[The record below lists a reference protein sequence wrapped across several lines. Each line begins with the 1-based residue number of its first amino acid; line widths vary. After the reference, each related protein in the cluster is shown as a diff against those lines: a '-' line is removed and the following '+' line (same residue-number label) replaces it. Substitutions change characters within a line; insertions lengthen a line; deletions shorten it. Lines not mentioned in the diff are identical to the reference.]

1 MKSIDM
7 TIPRHTVIVLCGPTM
22 CGKTNFVH
30 DNFANGTF
38 LRSKLSTL
46 NSDNLRYDLLH
57 ANPHRHS
64 PEMLSVSKQAFELL
78 MTQLRARTGYPINH
92 DYVVVDTRGFDE
104 NFRKQVR
111 DVAVNNG
118 YNTMLITFEY
128 KDRSEYIPTDCTQ
141 AERVVVEGDVRRY
154 LRKVLPTVRDRDWDF
169 TLRIGS
175 RSQEVMLRPDSEG
188 YELSYARG
196 EAVAIIGDSHEC
208 AEELEA
214 LVEKVEGRYG
224 DNTVFVHVGDYLDK
238 GGNTA
243 GMVKAISDFLDTGRH
258 HLITG
263 NHENYVYKRLI
274 GEIDANPELEAE
286 HMTSLATLLADEDL
300 AHTFKGVHALSIPY
314 LRLTSPDSR
323 EIIVTHAPC
332 KTKYLGKHT
341 DAAMREQRNFRFK
354 DREGDMREELCFL
367 YEEAETIHPI
377 HVFGHVA
384 HSSRTPTF
392 KNKIFLDTG
401 AVHGGNLTAMVMCHG
416 SYEFMHVACVQKHK
430 NGVEVLPTHLTAS
443 ADSLRGFNI
452 DDYDLSQHDQR
463 LLKNVMEKGVRY
475 ISGTMPPAPS
485 SDNGLETLD
494 AAFDYFSKHGVT
506 EVVLQPKYMGSRCQM
521 YLFRDSPESGFCVSR
536 SGWVMKNVGGL
547 DELLKAWHEEVFNK
561 HGLEVF
567 AESVILDGE
576 LLPWSALGRGLID
589 KSFVPYGEL
598 VDDEL
603 NTLAAD
609 DVFLS
614 MRIGRDHEP
623 MRRTIQLKG
632 YQDALSLYAKDAPLE
647 FKPFDILEIKGGET
661 AHLNASQRF
670 CQFNDDVQL
679 VVNTESDTD
688 LLLAKD
694 FYTSLTVND
703 GMEGVVVKPLIHV
716 DGVVPYMKVRSPEY
730 LRLVYG
736 YDYPTREEQLICQ
749 KNISGK
755 ASTAVREHRM
765 AMQMLDADD
774 DLRQELTVKLIAE
787 LQKESAF
794 DPRL

>member
-22 CGKTNFVH
+22 CGKSEFVKNH
-30 DNFANGTF
+30 FGQALF
-38 LRSKLSTL
+38 IRQKLTVL
-46 NSDNLRYDLLH
+46 CSDDFRYGLLGSQ
-57 ANPHRHS
+57 PHRHS

-78 MTQLRARTGYPINH
+78 MTQLRARTSYPVNH

-111 DVAVNNG
+111 DVAVENG
-118 YNTMLITFEY
+118 YNTMLVTFEY
-128 KDRSEYIPTDCTQ
+128 KDRSEYIPTDCTS

-154 LRKVLPTVRDRDWDF
+154 LRKVLPTVRGRDWDL

-175 RSQEVMLRPDSEG
+175 RSQEVMLRPDG
-188 YELSYARG
+188 ATNTLSYERG
-196 EAVAIIGDSHEC
+196 QAVAIIGDSHEC
-208 AEELEA
+208 VEELEA
-214 LVEKVEGRYG
+214 LVKKVESRYG
-224 DNTVFVHVGDYLDK
+224 DKTVFVHVGDYLDK

-243 GMVKAISDFLDTGRH
+243 EMVKTVSDFLDTGRH
-258 HLITG
+258 HIVTG

-286 HMTSLATLLADEDL
+286 HMTSLATLLED
-300 AHTFKGVHALSIPY
+300 KDLSELVVRNYAGSLPY

-323 EIIVTHAPC
+323 EVIVTHAPC

-341 DAAMREQRNFRFK
+341 SEAMREQRNFRFK
-354 DREGDMREELCFL
+354 DREGDMREELGFL

-384 HSSRTPTF
+384 HACKNLVY
-392 KNKIFLDTG
+392 KNKVFLDTG
-401 AVHGGNLTAMVMCHG
+401 AVHGGNLTAMVMCNG
-416 SYEFMHVACVQKHK
+416 SYEFMSVPCVQKHK
-430 NGVEVLPTHLTAS
+430 NGAEALPNHLTAS
-443 ADSLRGFNI
+443 EASLRGFSI
-452 DDYDLSQHDQR
+452 DDYDLSPHDQR
-463 LLKNVMEKGVRY
+463 LLKNVMERGVRY

-485 SDNGLETLD
+485 SDLGLETLD
-494 AAFDYFSKHGVT
+494 AAFDYFSKRGVT

-536 SGWVMKNVGGL
+536 SGWVMKNVDGL
-547 DELLKAWHEEVFNK
+547 EELLGAWHEEVFLN
-561 HGLEVF
+561 HGLYKF

-576 LLPWSALGRGLID
+576 LLPWSALGRGLIE
-589 KSFVPYGEL
+589 KSFVPYGGL

-603 NTLAAD
+603 YTLATD
-609 DVFLS
+609 DAFLS

-623 MRRTIQLKG
+623 KARSLQLKA
-632 YQDALSLYAKDAPLE
+632 YQEALGLYAKDAPLE

-661 AHLNASQRF
+661 AHLNAAQRF
-670 CQFNDDVQL
+670 CQFNEDVQL

-688 LLLAKD
+688 RLLAKD
-694 FYTSLTVND
+694 FYQSLTVTE
-703 GMEGVVVKPLIHV
+703 GMEGVVAKPLVHV

-730 LRLVYG
+730 LHLVYG
-736 YDYPTREEQLICQ
+736 YDYKSREEQLIRQ

-765 AMQMLDADD
+765 AMQMLTADD
-774 DLRQELTVKLIAE
+774 NLRQELTVKLIAE
-787 LQKESAF
+787 LQKEAAF

>member
-22 CGKTNFVH
+22 CGKSEFVKNNFGQAL
-30 DNFANGTF
+30 FF
-38 LRSKLSTL
+38 RQKLTVL
-46 NSDNLRYDLLH
+46 CSDDFRHGLLGSQ
-57 ANPHRHS
+57 PHQHS
-64 PEMLSVSKQAFELL
+64 PEMLSVSKQAFEIL
-78 MTQLRARTGYPINH
+78 MIQLRARMSYPVNH

-154 LRKVLPTVRDRDWDF
+154 LRKVLPTVRGLDWDL
-169 TLRIGS
+169 TLRVGS
-175 RSQEVMLRPDSEG
+175 RSQEVTLWPDYKG

-214 LVEKVEGRYG
+214 LVKKVEGRYG
-224 DNTVFVHVGDYLDK
+224 DKTKFVHVGDYIDK
-238 GGNTA
+238 GHNTG
-243 GMVKAISDFLDTGRH
+243 GMVKTVSDFLDTGRH
-258 HLITG
+258 HFITG

-300 AHTFKGVHALSIPY
+300 AHTFKGVHARSIPY

-354 DREGDMREELCFL
+354 DREGDMREELGFL
-367 YEEAETIHPI
+367 YEEAETIHPL

-384 HSSRTPTF
+384 HSSRTLTF
-392 KNKIFLDTG
+392 KNKVFLDTG
-401 AVHGGNLTAMVMCHG
+401 AVHGGNLTAMVMCNG

-430 NGVEVLPTHLTAS
+430 NGVETLPNHLTAS
-443 ADSLRGFNI
+443 EASLRGFNI
-452 DDYDLSQHDQR
+452 DDYDLTPHDER

-494 AAFDYFSKHGVT
+494 AAFDYFGKRGVT

-521 YLFRDSPESGFCVSR
+521 YLFRDSPEKGFCVSR
-536 SGWVMKNVGGL
+536 SGWVMKNVDGL
-547 DELLKAWHEEVFNK
+547 EELLEAWHEEVFNK

-567 AESVILDGE
+567 AESIILDGE
-576 LLPWSALGRGLID
+576 LLPWSALGSGLID

-598 VDDEL
+598 IDDEL
-603 NTLAAD
+603 HTLAAD

-623 MRRTIQLKG
+623 MRRSIQLKG
-632 YQDALSLYAKDAPLE
+632 YQEALNLYAKDAPLE

-694 FYTSLTVND
+694 FYTSLTVTD
-703 GMEGVVVKPLIHV
+703 GMEGVVVKPLVHV

-736 YDYPTREEQLICQ
+736 YDYHTREEQLIRQ

-765 AMQMLDADD
+765 AMQMLSADD
-774 DLRQELTVKLIAE
+774 ALRQELTVKLIAE
-787 LQKESAF
+787 LQKESTF